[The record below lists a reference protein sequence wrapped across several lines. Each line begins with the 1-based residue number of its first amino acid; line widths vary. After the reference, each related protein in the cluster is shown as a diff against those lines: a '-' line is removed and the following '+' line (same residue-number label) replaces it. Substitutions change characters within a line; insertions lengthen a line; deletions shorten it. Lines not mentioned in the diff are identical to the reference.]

1 MKTYQDSERNCSL
14 EGGELRLGQ
23 AWMLLAVTGRQ
34 DMMRQVL
41 EERYWESRAA
51 DQLAVRK
58 GSSWATTFASHT
70 LTTPSAAKDLP
81 ALFHRHRSQ

>member
-23 AWMLLAVTGRQ
+23 AWIPAVTGRQ
-34 DMMRQVL
+34 DMMGQVL

-58 GSSWATTFASHT
+58 GSSWATTVASYT

-81 ALFHRHRSQ
+81 ALFHRHKSQ